1 MLKFKPRFKQIKGKN
16 LKYLMDFLQKPAS
29 KTQIYSLLKLNE
41 NEARIL
47 QFLTK
52 SYIEGSPVNS
62 VFSVLS
68 ATFEESGY
76 KFLIYLDDI
85 KNLLN
90 LGYITQN
97 INIFSKSKQN
107 TKLSLLHS
115 EIELSEYFLSV
126 LECGITKTTLPEI
139 TKYDDE
145 LKYLEDQFLLVNL
158 YKKKLN
164 SQSKDIRTK
173 LDEKIEKLTNIIT
186 QRVNLTKINL
196 SVEQLFKKYSLS
208 QEEKI
213 IFLVLLKE
221 EYSNEDEILRDSNTL
236 ISMISKDEMH
246 KLKNRTLL
254 EENAKLMS
262 LGLIDYDEILGAT
275 SINKSYFI
283 CEDVLYSIMHPQKN
297 DKKTKKAMLEN
308 IVKESEIFELIEPN
322 TDIDDVV
329 LNPKIKEVLNSIL
342 KQLDKDVINK
352 LSSWGI
358 KTKKGI
364 DAKIIFYGPA
374 GTGKTM
380 SALSLAKSLKKQ
392 VLSFDCSKILSKY
405 VGESEQ
411 NVRKIFDTYK
421 SICKEAKIEPVLLLN
436 EADQFLSSR
445 MESGTSSADKMH
457 NQMQNIFLEQ
467 IERFEGVLIATTNF
481 LQSLDSAFSRRFDF
495 KIEFK
500 KPNFNERL
508 IIWQKI
514 MPENANF
521 EENFSFNELAKF
533 ELSGAQIT
541 LVLKNTA
548 LKVAV
553 RDDDVFT
560 LKDFIDEIKKEQI
573 SAFDSDKKVGLL

>member
-1 MLKFKPRFKQIKGKN
+1 M
-16 LKYLMDFLQKPAS
+16 KYLIDFLQKPAS

-41 NEARIL
+41 NEVKIL

-52 SYIEGSPVNS
+52 SYIEGSPINS

-68 ATFEESGY
+68 TTFEESGY

-97 INIFSKSKQN
+97 INIFSKNKQN

-115 EIELSEYFLSV
+115 EIELSEYFLSI

-221 EYSNEDEILRDSNTL
+221 EYSNEDEILRDFNTL

-329 LNPKIKEVLNSIL
+329 LNPKIKVVLNSIL

-358 KTKKGI
+358 KTKKGV

-421 SICKEAKIEPVLLLN
+421 SICNEAKIEPVLLLN

-521 EENFSFNELAKF
+521 EENFSLNELAKF

-560 LKDFIDEIKKEQI
+560 LRDFVDEIKKEQI

>member
-1 MLKFKPRFKQIKGKN
+1 
-16 LKYLMDFLQKPAS
+16 MDFLQKPAS

-52 SYIEGSPVNS
+52 SYIEGSPINS

-68 ATFEESGY
+68 AAFEESGY

-221 EYSNEDEILRDSNTL
+221 EYSNEDEILRDFNTL

-262 LGLIDYDEILGAT
+262 LGLIDYDEILGTT

>member
-1 MLKFKPRFKQIKGKN
+1 MN
-16 LKYLMDFLQKPAS
+16 FLQKPAS

-41 NEARIL
+41 NETKIL

-52 SYIEGSPVNS
+52 NYIEGSPINS

-68 ATFEESGY
+68 TTFEESGY

-97 INIFSKSKQN
+97 INMFSKSKQN

-173 LDEKIEKLTNIIT
+173 IDEKIEKLTNIIT

-221 EYSNEDEILRDSNTL
+221 EYSNEDEILRDFNTL

-329 LNPKIKEVLNSIL
+329 LNPKIKVVLNSIL

-358 KTKKGI
+358 KTKKGV

-421 SICKEAKIEPVLLLN
+421 SICNEAKIEPVLLLN

-521 EENFSFNELAKF
+521 EENFSLNELAKF

-560 LKDFIDEIKKEQI
+560 LRDFVDEIKKEQI

>member
-1 MLKFKPRFKQIKGKN
+1 
-16 LKYLMDFLQKPAS
+16 MDFLQKPAS

-41 NEARIL
+41 NEAKIL

-52 SYIEGSPVNS
+52 SYIEGSPINS
-62 VFSVLS
+62 VFSILS
-68 ATFEESGY
+68 TTFEESGY

-221 EYSNEDEILRDSNTL
+221 EYSNEDEILRDFNTL

-560 LKDFIDEIKKEQI
+560 LKDFVDEIKKEQI

>member
-1 MLKFKPRFKQIKGKN
+1 
-16 LKYLMDFLQKPAS
+16 MDFLQKPAS

-52 SYIEGSPVNS
+52 SYIEGSPINS

-68 ATFEESGY
+68 TAFEESGY
-76 KFLIYLDDI
+76 GFLIYLDDI

-221 EYSNEDEILRDSNTL
+221 EYSNEDEILRDFNTL
-236 ISMISKDEMH
+236 VSMISKDEMH

>member
-1 MLKFKPRFKQIKGKN
+1 M
-16 LKYLMDFLQKPAS
+16 KYLIDFLQKPAS

-41 NEARIL
+41 NEVKIL

-52 SYIEGSPVNS
+52 SYIEGSPINS

-68 ATFEESGY
+68 TTFEESGY

-97 INIFSKSKQN
+97 INIFSKNKQN

-115 EIELSEYFLSV
+115 EIELSEYFLSI

-221 EYSNEDEILRDSNTL
+221 EYSNEDEILRDFNTL

-352 LSSWGI
+352 LNSWGI

-553 RDDDVFT
+553 REDDVFT

>member
-1 MLKFKPRFKQIKGKN
+1 M
-16 LKYLMDFLQKPAS
+16 KYLIDFLQKPAS

-41 NEARIL
+41 NETKIL

-52 SYIEGSPVNS
+52 NYIEGSPINS
-62 VFSVLS
+62 VFSILS
-68 ATFEESGY
+68 TTFEESGY
-76 KFLIYLDDI
+76 GFLIYLDEI

-97 INIFSKSKQN
+97 INMFSKSKQN

-164 SQSKDIRTK
+164 SQSKDIRMK

-196 SVEQLFKKYSLS
+196 SVEQLFKKHSLS

-221 EYSNEDEILRDSNTL
+221 EYSNEDEILRDFNTL

-254 EENAKLMS
+254 EENAKLMG

-521 EENFSFNELAKF
+521 EENFSLNELAKF

>member
-1 MLKFKPRFKQIKGKN
+1 M
-16 LKYLMDFLQKPAS
+16 
-29 KTQIYSLLKLNE
+29 
-41 NEARIL
+41 
-47 QFLTK
+47 
-52 SYIEGSPVNS
+52 
-62 VFSVLS
+62 
-68 ATFEESGY
+68 
-76 KFLIYLDDI
+76 
-85 KNLLN
+85 
-90 LGYITQN
+90 
-97 INIFSKSKQN
+97 FSKSKQN

-164 SQSKDIRTK
+164 SQSKDIRMK

-186 QRVNLTKINL
+186 QRVNLTKTNL

-236 ISMISKDEMH
+236 VSMISKDEMH

-283 CEDVLYSIMHPQKN
+283 CEDVLYGIMHPQKN

-329 LNPKIKEVLNSIL
+329 LNPKIKVVLNSIL

-358 KTKKGI
+358 KTKKGV

-421 SICKEAKIEPVLLLN
+421 SICNEAKIEPVLLLN

-521 EENFSFNELAKF
+521 EENFSLNELAKF

-560 LKDFIDEIKKEQI
+560 LKDFVDEIKKEQI

>member
-1 MLKFKPRFKQIKGKN
+1 M
-16 LKYLMDFLQKPAS
+16 KYLIDFLQKPAS

-41 NEARIL
+41 NETKIL

-52 SYIEGSPVNS
+52 NYIEGSPINS
-62 VFSVLS
+62 VFSILS
-68 ATFEESGY
+68 TTFEESGY
-76 KFLIYLDDI
+76 GFLIYLDDI

-97 INIFSKSKQN
+97 INMFSKSKQN

-164 SQSKDIRTK
+164 SQSKDIRMK

-186 QRVNLTKINL
+186 QRVNLTKTNL

-236 ISMISKDEMH
+236 VSMISKDEMH

-262 LGLIDYDEILGAT
+262 LRLIDYDEILGAT

-283 CEDVLYSIMHPQKN
+283 CEDVLYGIMHPQKN

-329 LNPKIKEVLNSIL
+329 LNPKIKVVLNSIL

-358 KTKKGI
+358 KTKKGV

-421 SICKEAKIEPVLLLN
+421 SICNEAKIEPVLLLN

-521 EENFSFNELAKF
+521 EENFSLNELAKF

-560 LKDFIDEIKKEQI
+560 LKDFVDEIKKEQI

>member
-1 MLKFKPRFKQIKGKN
+1 M
-16 LKYLMDFLQKPAS
+16 KYLIDFLQKPAS

-41 NEARIL
+41 NETKIL

-52 SYIEGSPVNS
+52 NYIEGSPINS
-62 VFSVLS
+62 VFSILS
-68 ATFEESGY
+68 TTFEESGY
-76 KFLIYLDDI
+76 GFLIYLDDI

-97 INIFSKSKQN
+97 INMFSKSKQN

-126 LECGITKTTLPEI
+126 LECGIIKTTLPEI

-164 SQSKDIRTK
+164 SQSKDIRMK

-186 QRVNLTKINL
+186 QRVNLTKTNL

-213 IFLVLLKE
+213 IFLALLKE
-221 EYSNEDEILRDSNTL
+221 EYSNEDEILRDFNTL

-283 CEDVLYSIMHPQKN
+283 CEDVLYGIMHPQKN

-329 LNPKIKEVLNSIL
+329 LNPKIKVVLNSIL

-358 KTKKGI
+358 KTKKGV

-421 SICKEAKIEPVLLLN
+421 SICNEAKIEPVLLLN

-521 EENFSFNELAKF
+521 EENFSLNELAKF

-560 LKDFIDEIKKEQI
+560 LRDFVDEIKKEQI

>member
-1 MLKFKPRFKQIKGKN
+1 
-16 LKYLMDFLQKPAS
+16 MDFLEKPAS

-41 NEARIL
+41 NEAKIL

-52 SYIEGSPVNS
+52 SYIEGSPINS
-62 VFSVLS
+62 VFSILS
-68 ATFEESGY
+68 TTFEESGY
-76 KFLIYLDDI
+76 GFLIYLDDI
-85 KNLLN
+85 QNLLN

-173 LDEKIEKLTNIIT
+173 LDEKIEKLTNIIA

-213 IFLVLLKE
+213 IFLALLKE
-221 EYSNEDEILRDSNTL
+221 EYSNEDEILRDFNTL
-236 ISMISKDEMH
+236 ISMVSKDEMH

-262 LGLIDYDEILGAT
+262 LGLIDYDEILGTT

-481 LQSLDSAFSRRFDF
+481 LQSLDSAFSRRFYF

-521 EENFSFNELAKF
+521 EENFSLNELAKF

-560 LKDFIDEIKKEQI
+560 LRDFIDEIKKEQI

>member
-1 MLKFKPRFKQIKGKN
+1 M
-16 LKYLMDFLQKPAS
+16 KYLMDFLQKPAS

-41 NEARIL
+41 NEAKIL

-52 SYIEGSPVNS
+52 NYIEGSPINS

-68 ATFEESGY
+68 TAFEEIGY
-76 KFLIYLDDI
+76 GFLIYLDEI

-97 INIFSKSKQN
+97 INMFSKSKQN

-139 TKYDDE
+139 TKYDDG

-164 SQSKDIRTK
+164 SQSKDIRMK

-283 CEDVLYSIMHPQKN
+283 CEDVLYGIMHPQKN

-308 IVKESEIFELIEPN
+308 MVKESEIFELIEPN

-329 LNPKIKEVLNSIL
+329 LNPKIKVVLNSIL

-358 KTKKGI
+358 KTKKGV

-421 SICKEAKIEPVLLLN
+421 NICNEAKIEPVLLLN

-553 RDDDVFT
+553 REDDVFT

>member
-1 MLKFKPRFKQIKGKN
+1 
-16 LKYLMDFLQKPAS
+16 MDFLQKPAS

-41 NEARIL
+41 NEAKIL

-164 SQSKDIRTK
+164 SQSKDIRMK

-186 QRVNLTKINL
+186 QRVNLTKTNL
-196 SVEQLFKKYSLS
+196 SVEQLFKKYSLN

-262 LGLIDYDEILGAT
+262 LGLIDYDEILGTT

-560 LKDFIDEIKKEQI
+560 LRDFIDEIKKEQI

>member
-1 MLKFKPRFKQIKGKN
+1 
-16 LKYLMDFLQKPAS
+16 MDFLQKPAS

-41 NEARIL
+41 NETKIL

-52 SYIEGSPVNS
+52 NYIEGSPINS
-62 VFSVLS
+62 VFSILS
-68 ATFEESGY
+68 TTFEESGY
-76 KFLIYLDDI
+76 GFLIYLDDI

-164 SQSKDIRTK
+164 SQSKDIRMK

-236 ISMISKDEMH
+236 VSMISKDEMH

-283 CEDVLYSIMHPQKN
+283 CEDVLYGIMHPQKN

-329 LNPKIKEVLNSIL
+329 LNPKIKVVLNSIL

-358 KTKKGI
+358 KTKKGV

-521 EENFSFNELAKF
+521 EENFSLNELAKF

-560 LKDFIDEIKKEQI
+560 LRDFVDEIKKEQI

>member
-1 MLKFKPRFKQIKGKN
+1 
-16 LKYLMDFLQKPAS
+16 MDFLQKPAS

-41 NEARIL
+41 NEAKIL

-52 SYIEGSPVNS
+52 SYIEGSPINS

-68 ATFEESGY
+68 TAFEESGY
-76 KFLIYLDDI
+76 KFLTYLDDI

-97 INIFSKSKQN
+97 INMFSKNKQN

-173 LDEKIEKLTNIIT
+173 IDEKIEKLTNIIT

-221 EYSNEDEILRDSNTL
+221 EYSNEDEILRDFNTL

-308 IVKESEIFELIEPN
+308 MVKESEIFELIEPN

-342 KQLDKDVINK
+342 RQLDKDVISK

-392 VLSFDCSKILSKY
+392 ILSFDCSKILSKY

-514 MPENANF
+514 MPENVNF

-560 LKDFIDEIKKEQI
+560 LKDFVDEIKKEQI

>member
-1 MLKFKPRFKQIKGKN
+1 M
-16 LKYLMDFLQKPAS
+16 KYLIDFLQKPAS

-41 NEARIL
+41 NETKIL

-52 SYIEGSPVNS
+52 NYIEGSPINS
-62 VFSVLS
+62 VFSILS
-68 ATFEESGY
+68 TTFEESGY
-76 KFLIYLDDI
+76 GFLIYLDDI

-97 INIFSKSKQN
+97 INMFSKSKQN

-164 SQSKDIRTK
+164 SQSKDIRMK

-186 QRVNLTKINL
+186 QRVNLTKTNL

-283 CEDVLYSIMHPQKN
+283 CEDVLYGIMHPQKN

-329 LNPKIKEVLNSIL
+329 LNPKIKVVLNSIL

-358 KTKKGI
+358 KTKKGV

-421 SICKEAKIEPVLLLN
+421 SICNEAKIEPVLLLN

-521 EENFSFNELAKF
+521 EENFSLNELAKF

-560 LKDFIDEIKKEQI
+560 LRDFIDEIKKEQI

>member
-1 MLKFKPRFKQIKGKN
+1 M
-16 LKYLMDFLQKPAS
+16 KYLIDFLQKPAS

-41 NEARIL
+41 NETKIL

-52 SYIEGSPVNS
+52 NYIEGSPINS

-68 ATFEESGY
+68 TAFEESGY

-97 INIFSKSKQN
+97 INMFSKSKQN

-164 SQSKDIRTK
+164 SQSKDIRMK

-186 QRVNLTKINL
+186 QRVNLTKTNL

-236 ISMISKDEMH
+236 VSMISKDEMH

-283 CEDVLYSIMHPQKN
+283 CEDVLYGIMHPQKN

-329 LNPKIKEVLNSIL
+329 LNPKIKVVLNSIL

-358 KTKKGI
+358 KTKKGV

-421 SICKEAKIEPVLLLN
+421 SICNEAKIEPVLLLN

-521 EENFSFNELAKF
+521 EENFSLNELAKF

-560 LKDFIDEIKKEQI
+560 LKDFVDEIKKEQI

>member
-1 MLKFKPRFKQIKGKN
+1 
-16 LKYLMDFLQKPAS
+16 MDFLQKPAS

-41 NEARIL
+41 NETKIL

-52 SYIEGSPVNS
+52 SYIEGSPINS

-68 ATFEESGY
+68 TAFEESGY
-76 KFLIYLDDI
+76 GFLIYLDEI

-97 INIFSKSKQN
+97 INMFSKNKQN

-164 SQSKDIRTK
+164 SQSKDIRMK

-196 SVEQLFKKYSLS
+196 SVEQLFKKHSLS

-308 IVKESEIFELIEPN
+308 MVKESEIFELIEPN

-329 LNPKIKEVLNSIL
+329 LNPKIKVVLNSIL

-421 SICKEAKIEPVLLLN
+421 NICNEAKIEPVLLLN

-553 RDDDVFT
+553 REDDVFT

>member
-1 MLKFKPRFKQIKGKN
+1 M
-16 LKYLMDFLQKPAS
+16 KYLIDFLQKPAS

-41 NEARIL
+41 NETKIL

-52 SYIEGSPVNS
+52 SYIEGSPINS

-68 ATFEESGY
+68 TAFEESGY
-76 KFLIYLDDI
+76 GFLIYLDEI

-97 INIFSKSKQN
+97 INMFSKNKQN

-164 SQSKDIRTK
+164 SQSKDIRMK

-186 QRVNLTKINL
+186 QRVNLTKTNL
-196 SVEQLFKKYSLS
+196 SVEQLFKKHSLS

-329 LNPKIKEVLNSIL
+329 LNPKIKVVLNSIL

-358 KTKKGI
+358 KTKKGV

-421 SICKEAKIEPVLLLN
+421 SICNEAKIEPVLLLN

-521 EENFSFNELAKF
+521 EENFSLNELAKF

-560 LKDFIDEIKKEQI
+560 LRDFVDEIKKEQI

>member
-1 MLKFKPRFKQIKGKN
+1 M
-16 LKYLMDFLQKPAS
+16 KYLIDFLQKPAS

-41 NEARIL
+41 NEAKIL

-68 ATFEESGY
+68 TAFEESGY
-76 KFLIYLDDI
+76 GFLIYLDDI

-97 INIFSKSKQN
+97 INMFSKSKQN

-186 QRVNLTKINL
+186 QKVNLTKINL

-262 LGLIDYDEILGAT
+262 LGLIDYDEILGTT

-500 KPNFNERL
+500 KPNFNERF

>member
-1 MLKFKPRFKQIKGKN
+1 M
-16 LKYLMDFLQKPAS
+16 KYLIDFLQKPAS

-41 NEARIL
+41 NEAKIL

-52 SYIEGSPVNS
+52 SYIEGSPINS
-62 VFSVLS
+62 VFSILS
-68 ATFEESGY
+68 TTFEESGY
-76 KFLIYLDDI
+76 SFLIYLDDI

-97 INIFSKSKQN
+97 INMFSKSKQN

-164 SQSKDIRTK
+164 SQSKDIRMK

-186 QRVNLTKINL
+186 QRVNLTKTNL

-236 ISMISKDEMH
+236 VSMISKDEMH

-283 CEDVLYSIMHPQKN
+283 CEDVLYGIMHPQKN

-308 IVKESEIFELIEPN
+308 MVKESEIFELIEPN

-329 LNPKIKEVLNSIL
+329 LNPKIKVVLNSIL

-411 NVRKIFDTYK
+411 NVRKIFDIYK

>member
-1 MLKFKPRFKQIKGKN
+1 M
-16 LKYLMDFLQKPAS
+16 KYLIDFLQKPAS

-41 NEARIL
+41 NETKIL

-52 SYIEGSPVNS
+52 SYIEGSPINS

-68 ATFEESGY
+68 TAFEESGY
-76 KFLIYLDDI
+76 GFLIYLDEI

-97 INIFSKSKQN
+97 INMFSKNKQN

-164 SQSKDIRTK
+164 SQSKDIRMK

-196 SVEQLFKKYSLS
+196 SVEQLFKKHSLS

-548 LKVAV
+548 LKVAAV
-553 RDDDVFT
+553 REDDVFT

>member
-1 MLKFKPRFKQIKGKN
+1 M
-16 LKYLMDFLQKPAS
+16 KYLIDFLQKPAS

-41 NEARIL
+41 NETKIL

-52 SYIEGSPVNS
+52 SYIEGSPINS

-68 ATFEESGY
+68 TTFEESGY

-97 INIFSKSKQN
+97 INIFSKNKQN

-164 SQSKDIRTK
+164 SQSKDIRIK
-173 LDEKIEKLTNIIT
+173 IDEKIEKLTNIIT

-221 EYSNEDEILRDSNTL
+221 EYSNEDEILRDFNTL

-421 SICKEAKIEPVLLLN
+421 SICNEAKIEPVLLLN

-481 LQSLDSAFSRRFDF
+481 LQSLDGAFSRRFDF

>member
-1 MLKFKPRFKQIKGKN
+1 
-16 LKYLMDFLQKPAS
+16 MDFLQKPAS

-41 NEARIL
+41 NEAKIL

-52 SYIEGSPVNS
+52 NYIEGSPINS

-68 ATFEESGY
+68 TAFEESGY
-76 KFLIYLDDI
+76 GFLIYLDEI

-97 INIFSKSKQN
+97 INMFSKSKQN

-139 TKYDDE
+139 TKYDDG

-164 SQSKDIRTK
+164 SQSKDIRMK

-236 ISMISKDEMH
+236 VSMISKDEMH

-283 CEDVLYSIMHPQKN
+283 CEDVLYNIMHPQKN

-308 IVKESEIFELIEPN
+308 MVKESEIFELIEPN

-329 LNPKIKEVLNSIL
+329 LNPKIKVVLNSIL

-358 KTKKGI
+358 KTKKGV

-421 SICKEAKIEPVLLLN
+421 SICNEAKIEPVLLLN

-553 RDDDVFT
+553 REDDVFT

>member
-1 MLKFKPRFKQIKGKN
+1 M
-16 LKYLMDFLQKPAS
+16 KYLIDFLQKPAS

-41 NEARIL
+41 NETKIL

-52 SYIEGSPVNS
+52 NYIEGSPINS
-62 VFSVLS
+62 VFSILS
-68 ATFEESGY
+68 TTFEESGY
-76 KFLIYLDDI
+76 GFLIYLDDV

-97 INIFSKSKQN
+97 INMFSKSKQN

-126 LECGITKTTLPEI
+126 LECGIIKTTLPEI

-164 SQSKDIRTK
+164 LQSKDVRMK

-236 ISMISKDEMH
+236 VSMISKDEMH

-283 CEDVLYSIMHPQKN
+283 CEDVLYGIMHPQKN

-308 IVKESEIFELIEPN
+308 IVKESEIFDLIEPN

-553 RDDDVFT
+553 RDDDIFT

>member
-1 MLKFKPRFKQIKGKN
+1 M
-16 LKYLMDFLQKPAS
+16 KYLIDFLQKPAS

-41 NEARIL
+41 NETKIL

-52 SYIEGSPVNS
+52 NYIEGSPINS
-62 VFSVLS
+62 VFSILS
-68 ATFEESGY
+68 TTFEESGY
-76 KFLIYLDDI
+76 GFLIYLDDV

-97 INIFSKSKQN
+97 INMFSKSKQN

-164 SQSKDIRTK
+164 SQSKDIRMK

-196 SVEQLFKKYSLS
+196 SVEQLFKKHSLS

-283 CEDVLYSIMHPQKN
+283 CEDVLYGIMHPQKN

-329 LNPKIKEVLNSIL
+329 LNPKIKVVLNSIL
-342 KQLDKDVINK
+342 KQLDRDVINK

-358 KTKKGI
+358 KTKKGV

-421 SICKEAKIEPVLLLN
+421 SICNEAKIEPVLLLN

-553 RDDDVFT
+553 REDDVFT

>member
-1 MLKFKPRFKQIKGKN
+1 M
-16 LKYLMDFLQKPAS
+16 KYLIDFLQKPAS

-41 NEARIL
+41 NEVKIL

-52 SYIEGSPVNS
+52 SYIEGSPINN

-68 ATFEESGY
+68 TTFEESGY

-97 INIFSKSKQN
+97 INIFSKNKQN

-115 EIELSEYFLSV
+115 EIELSEYFLSI

-221 EYSNEDEILRDSNTL
+221 EYSNEDEILRDFNTL
-236 ISMISKDEMH
+236 VSMISKDEMH

>member
-1 MLKFKPRFKQIKGKN
+1 M
-16 LKYLMDFLQKPAS
+16 KYLIDFLQKPAS

-41 NEARIL
+41 NETKIL

-52 SYIEGSPVNS
+52 NYIEGSPINS
-62 VFSVLS
+62 VFSILS
-68 ATFEESGY
+68 TTFEESGY
-76 KFLIYLDDI
+76 GFLIYLDDI

-97 INIFSKSKQN
+97 INMFSKSKQN

-126 LECGITKTTLPEI
+126 LECGIIKTTLPEI

-164 SQSKDIRTK
+164 SQSKDIRMK

-213 IFLVLLKE
+213 IFLALLKE
-221 EYSNEDEILRDSNTL
+221 EYSNEDEILRDFNTL
-236 ISMISKDEMH
+236 VSMISKDEMH

-262 LGLIDYDEILGAT
+262 LGLIDYDEILGTT

>member
-1 MLKFKPRFKQIKGKN
+1 M
-16 LKYLMDFLQKPAS
+16 KYLMDFLEKPAS

-41 NEARIL
+41 NEAKIL

-52 SYIEGSPVNS
+52 SYIEGSPINS
-62 VFSVLS
+62 VFSILS
-68 ATFEESGY
+68 TTFEESGY
-76 KFLIYLDDI
+76 GFLIYLDDI

-173 LDEKIEKLTNIIT
+173 LDEKIEKLTNIIA

-213 IFLVLLKE
+213 IFLALLKE
-221 EYSNEDEILRDSNTL
+221 EYSNEDEILRDFNTL
-236 ISMISKDEMH
+236 ISMVSKDEMH

-262 LGLIDYDEILGAT
+262 LGLIDYDEILGTT

-481 LQSLDSAFSRRFDF
+481 LQSLDSAFSRRFYF

-521 EENFSFNELAKF
+521 EENFSLNELAKF

-560 LKDFIDEIKKEQI
+560 LRDFIDEIKKEQI

>member
-1 MLKFKPRFKQIKGKN
+1 MN
-16 LKYLMDFLQKPAS
+16 FLQKPAS

-41 NEARIL
+41 NETKIL

-52 SYIEGSPVNS
+52 NYIEGSPINS
-62 VFSVLS
+62 VFSILS
-68 ATFEESGY
+68 TTFEESGY
-76 KFLIYLDDI
+76 GFLIYLDDI

-97 INIFSKSKQN
+97 INMFSKSKQN

-126 LECGITKTTLPEI
+126 LECGIIKTTLPEI

-164 SQSKDIRTK
+164 SQSKDIRMK

-186 QRVNLTKINL
+186 QRVNLTKTNL

-213 IFLVLLKE
+213 IFLALLKE

-236 ISMISKDEMH
+236 VSMISKDEMH

-283 CEDVLYSIMHPQKN
+283 CEDVLYGIMHPQKN

-329 LNPKIKEVLNSIL
+329 LNPKIKVVLNSIL

-358 KTKKGI
+358 KTKKGV

-421 SICKEAKIEPVLLLN
+421 SICNETKIEPVLLLN

>member
-1 MLKFKPRFKQIKGKN
+1 M
-16 LKYLMDFLQKPAS
+16 KYLIDFLQKPAS

-41 NEARIL
+41 NETKIL

-52 SYIEGSPVNS
+52 NYIEGSPINS
-62 VFSVLS
+62 VFSILS
-68 ATFEESGY
+68 TTFEESGY
-76 KFLIYLDDI
+76 GFLIYLDDI

-97 INIFSKSKQN
+97 INMFSKSKQN

-164 SQSKDIRTK
+164 SQSKDIRMK

-186 QRVNLTKINL
+186 QRVNLTKTNL

-236 ISMISKDEMH
+236 VSMISKDEMH

-283 CEDVLYSIMHPQKN
+283 CEDVLYGIMHPQKN

-329 LNPKIKEVLNSIL
+329 LNPKIKVVLNSIL

-358 KTKKGI
+358 KTKKGV

-421 SICKEAKIEPVLLLN
+421 SICNEAKIEPVLLLN

-521 EENFSFNELAKF
+521 EESFSLNELAKF

-560 LKDFIDEIKKEQI
+560 LKDFVDEIKKEQI

>member
-1 MLKFKPRFKQIKGKN
+1 M
-16 LKYLMDFLQKPAS
+16 KYLIDFLQKPAS

-41 NEARIL
+41 NETKIL

-52 SYIEGSPVNS
+52 NYIEGSPINS
-62 VFSVLS
+62 VFSILS
-68 ATFEESGY
+68 TTFEESGY
-76 KFLIYLDDI
+76 GFLIYLDDI

-97 INIFSKSKQN
+97 INMFSKSKQN

-164 SQSKDIRTK
+164 SQSKDIRMK

-186 QRVNLTKINL
+186 QRVNLTKTNL

-236 ISMISKDEMH
+236 VSMISKDEMH

-283 CEDVLYSIMHPQKN
+283 CEDVLYGIMHPQKN

-329 LNPKIKEVLNSIL
+329 LNPKIKVVLNSIL

-421 SICKEAKIEPVLLLN
+421 SICNEAKIEPVLLLN

-521 EENFSFNELAKF
+521 EENFSLNELAKF

-560 LKDFIDEIKKEQI
+560 LRDFIDEIKKEQI

>member
-1 MLKFKPRFKQIKGKN
+1 
-16 LKYLMDFLQKPAS
+16 MDFLQKPAS

-41 NEARIL
+41 NEAKIL

-52 SYIEGSPVNS
+52 NYIEGSPINS

-68 ATFEESGY
+68 TAFEEIGY
-76 KFLIYLDDI
+76 GFLIYLDEI

-97 INIFSKSKQN
+97 INMFSKSKQN

-139 TKYDDE
+139 TKYDDW

-164 SQSKDIRTK
+164 SQSKDIRMK

-283 CEDVLYSIMHPQKN
+283 CEDVLYGIMHPQKN

-308 IVKESEIFELIEPN
+308 MVKESEIFELIEPN

-329 LNPKIKEVLNSIL
+329 LNPKIKVVLNSIL

-358 KTKKGI
+358 KTKKGV

-421 SICKEAKIEPVLLLN
+421 NICNEAKIEPVLLLN

-553 RDDDVFT
+553 REDDVFT